1 MDVIR
6 IYYYTIFFWS
16 MTNLKEVTNELGTS
30 PFSIYIIKSALNGG
44 NLSHL
49 ETKLMVKILN
59 LLSRK
64 YLQPSG

>member
-6 IYYYTIFFWS
+6 IYYYTNFFWS

-30 PFSIYIIKSALNGG
+30 PVSIYKIKSALNGG
-44 NLSHL
+44 NLSQL

-64 YLQPSG
+64 